1 MIHFVGAGPGAA
13 DLITVR
19 GLRLLGQADLVVFA
33 GSLVSPE
40 LLRACKPGA
49 RTLDSKSM
57 TLDEITDAMIES
69 QRRGE
74 ECVRL
79 QTGDVALFGALAEQT
94 AALDAAG
101 VAWEVV
107 PGVSSLFAAAAA
119 LGRPYT
125 APGVSQTLVVT
136 RAAGRTPTGEAERLA
151 RIARAGTTLAILLS
165 ATLVDEVGAELA
177 EAGLDPATPAAIV
190 VRATWPDEEVWR
202 CTVGTLAACAREHG
216 VRRQAIIVVGDVLE
230 RASAPSRLYDPTF
243 THGFRQAT
251 ARRDAEGSDGADGS
265 NGVFSDHGNHGGHG
279 TDETDGTE
287 TGKGPLSCAS
297 V

>member
-19 GLRLLGQADLVVFA
+19 GLRLLEQADLVVFA

-107 PGVSSLFAAAAA
+107 PGVSSLFAASAA

-177 EAGLDPATPAAIV
+177 EAGLAPDTPAAIV
-190 VRATWPDEEVWR
+190 MRATWPDEEVWR
-202 CTVGTLAACAREHG
+202 CTVDTLAACAREHG
-216 VRRQAIIVVGDVLE
+216 VRRQAIIVVGRVLE
-230 RASAPSRLYDPTF
+230 QAPVPSRLYDPTF
-243 THGFRQAT
+243 THGFRQA
-251 ARRDAEGSDGADGS
+251 RQHRGADGP
-265 NGVFSDHGNHGGHG
+265 DGGHG
-279 TDETDGTE
+279 DHGDHGDHGSGRTVGTNETE
-287 TGKGPLSCAS
+287 TGKGPSPCAS